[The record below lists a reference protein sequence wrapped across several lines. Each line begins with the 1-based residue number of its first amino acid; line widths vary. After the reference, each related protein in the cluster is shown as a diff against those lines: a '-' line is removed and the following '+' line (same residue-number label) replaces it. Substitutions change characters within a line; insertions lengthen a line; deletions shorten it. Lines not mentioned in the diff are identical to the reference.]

1 VAGRSSSGD
10 GSRHDLWQPVVFAQ
24 ERRTTR
30 YTRLPEV
37 AVPGDSLSQP
47 YAPFHIDVHP
57 ERDVVRVVPVGELD
71 LATAPE
77 LEAQLHEL
85 GRSGFERLVLDLRQL
100 RFVDST
106 GIRVILSA
114 DQDAGAAGHEFSL
127 IGGPP
132 AVQRALEVCGL
143 LERLRVEPG

>member
-1 VAGRSSSGD
+1 
-10 GSRHDLWQPVVFAQ
+10 
-24 ERRTTR
+24 
-30 YTRLPEV
+30 
-37 AVPGDSLSQP
+37 VPADPLSKD

-85 GRSGFERLVLDLRQL
+85 RTSGFERLVLDLRQL
-100 RFVDST
+100 RFVDSS
-106 GIRVILSA
+106 GIRVIVTE
-114 DQDAGAAGHEFSL
+114 DQHAGAHDRGFSL

-132 AVQRALEVCGL
+132 AVQRALELCGL
-143 LERLRVEPG
+143 LEHLHVEPADG